1 MLHRAGN
8 ARDALALARRP
19 EVDAIEADVWVRA
32 GEARAHHERPLGPL
46 PIAVDR
52 RGLRLLRRP
61 VRLGGLIDALGGGAR
76 LMLDLRSWFGDPA
89 PDLARALLALP
100 QEARPI
106 VSCESWATAAR
117 LRAWLPGLL
126 VARSIRNEA
135 QLRRYHLE
143 AASGPGGPAPVSV
156 RHTLLHAAPELESLR
171 RRAGWVAVWTV
182 GGADRARELAR
193 WGADAVVAGDPRV
206 LAAL

>member
-8 ARDALALARRP
+8 ARDAAALARRP

-32 GEARAHHERPLGPL
+32 GEIHVHHERPLGPL
-46 PIAVDR
+46 PIAIDR
-52 RGLRLLRRP
+52 RGPRLLLRP
-61 VRLGGLIDALGGGAR
+61 ARLETLLADPGGAR

-100 QEARPI
+100 QDARPI

-126 VARSIRNEA
+126 VARSIRSEA
-135 QLRRYHLE
+135 QLRRYHFE
-143 AASGPGGPAPVSV
+143 AARGGGGPAPVSV
-156 RHTLLHAAPELESLR
+156 RHGLLHAAPELESLR

-182 GGADRARELAR
+182 GGADRARELAL
-193 WGADAVVAGDPRV
+193 WGADAVVAADLGT

>member
-8 ARDALALARRP
+8 ARAAAVLARRP
-19 EVDAIEADVWVRA
+19 EVDAIEADVWVRS
-32 GEARAHHERPLGPL
+32 GEARVHHERPLGPL

-52 RGLRLLRRP
+52 RGPRLLLRP
-61 VRLGGLIDALGGGAR
+61 PRLETLLGDLGGGR

-100 QEARPI
+100 QDARPI

-126 VARSIRNEA
+126 VARSIRSEA
-135 QLRRYHLE
+135 QLRRYHFE
-143 AASGPGGPAPVSV
+143 AARGGEGPAPVSV
-156 RHTLLHAAPELESLR
+156 RHGLLRSAPELESLR

-182 GGADRARELAR
+182 GGAARARELAR
-193 WGADAVVAGDPRV
+193 WGADAVVAADLGT